1 MDRSQVLPMLEPPM
15 ILWTLRYWACCHF
28 HHPESIAVL
37 WIYICLYRCGS
48 AALGGGLAV
57 YVYWEGGRKEERMRV
72 RQRLMVRTL
81 GMIVARSLSM
91 PQIMIAPARETMCAS
106 YLYAPLVQSRAQRRR
121 HLSEHPPSKSKVVLS
136 RPVPRSKSEVAKSGR
151 RKARERV
158 KAWSVRNTNLDFHSV
173 FSPPRHPA
181 KTSRSSRQFKIQAS
195 TVDLQSDAGETSVLV
210 GSIFY

>member
-1 MDRSQVLPMLEPPM
+1 MLEPPV
-15 ILWTLRYWACCHF
+15 ILWTLWVCCHF
-28 HHPESIAVL
+28 HHPETIAVL

-57 YVYWEGGRKEERMRV
+57 YVHWEGGRKEERMRV

-121 HLSEHPPSKSKVVLS
+121 HLSEHPPSKSKVGCYWADLACGERREV
-136 RPVPRSKSEVAKSGR
+136 RSQPGGVR
-151 RKARERV
+151 
-158 KAWSVRNTNLDFHSV
+158 SVGNTNFDFHSV
-173 FSPPRHPA
+173 FSLLHFLPHA
-181 KTSRSSRQFKIQAS
+181 AA
-195 TVDLQSDAGETSVLV
+195 DAIAVLA
-210 GSIFY
+210 